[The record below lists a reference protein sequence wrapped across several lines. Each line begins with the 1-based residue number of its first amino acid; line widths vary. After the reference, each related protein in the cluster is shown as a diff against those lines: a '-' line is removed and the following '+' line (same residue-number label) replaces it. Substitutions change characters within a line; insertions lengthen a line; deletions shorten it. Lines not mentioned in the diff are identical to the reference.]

1 MELTEMSEMKL
12 PKLNKN
18 TRYYYRHREE
28 IAVARK
34 ERLMQDPEYQA
45 KQLAKEEAK
54 RAKEEAKEE
63 AKQKAS
69 EEKEAKQKAKQ
80 KLNKE
85 DAERIREEKRKIK
98 SQLLGI
104 CPV

>member
-1 MELTEMSEMKL
+1 MEVTEMKL

-28 IAVARK
+28 ISAARK

-85 DAERIREEKRKIK
+85 DAQRIREEKRKIK
-98 SQLLGI
+98 AQLLGI

>member
-1 MELTEMSEMKL
+1 MEVTEVSEMKL

-28 IAVARK
+28 IAAARK

-54 RAKEEAKEE
+54 RAKEEAK
-63 AKQKAS
+63 QKAS

-85 DAERIREEKRKIK
+85 DAQRIREEKRKIK
-98 SQLLGI
+98 AQLLGI